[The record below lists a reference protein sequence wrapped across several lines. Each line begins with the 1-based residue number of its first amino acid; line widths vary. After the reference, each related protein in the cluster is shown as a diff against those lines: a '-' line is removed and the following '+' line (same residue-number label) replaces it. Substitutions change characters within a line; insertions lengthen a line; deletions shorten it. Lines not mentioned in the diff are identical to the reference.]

1 MSPNLCAC
9 TPFSATIDAERWLS
23 GRKRTLGE
31 RVHSNVSGVRIPLFP
46 RFIPHGTVKLESAA
60 LKKLNSLELSGGYA
74 VAVSGGVDSIT
85 LLNLV
90 AALHKTQATSR
101 PVVLTGNH
109 GFRAEADHETRF
121 VQKRAVALG
130 LDCEILRWNRH
141 RTSSKSQETAR
152 EIRYSLLHQW
162 CTEHSVKFLLTAHN
176 KSDQAETVLMHL
188 ERGSGIDGLSGMHER
203 SVFGDITIYRPLLG
217 FTRQEILEYAT
228 QKQLSWVEDPSNQ
241 DPKYRRTFFRNL
253 IAESKNPGVVVD
265 RLCRTTSHMHRALAC
280 ILHYVRSSLDYCLE
294 FSPLGFIT
302 VKSQELR
309 SVPEE
314 IASRLLL
321 LSLMAMGGKDHK
333 PRYSAFWPILTKILQ
348 GQDFT
353 PRTLHGCKVRKEPD
367 GNFSIVRELA
377 RIETKIGVKTIAE
390 TIQWDRRFA
399 IKIMCTHNA
408 SAAETTSCSAKHAP
422 NPSEETQNLYITPLG
437 NGSLPEHLVHVNRD
451 VACSLPVLAHGDK
464 VLAYPWQ
471 NHNIGVS
478 PTISVEEVLVRRGVI
493 NLICHQLYR

>member
-46 RFIPHGTVKLESAA
+46 RFTPHGTVKLEFEA
-60 LKKLNSLELSGGYA
+60 LKKLDSLDLSDGYA

-101 PVVLTGNH
+101 PVVLTVNH

-162 CTEHSVKFLLTAHN
+162 CVEHSVKFLLTAHN

-333 PRYSAFWPILTKILQ
+333 PRYSAFWPILTKIRQ

-353 PRTLHGCKVRKEPD
+353 SRTLYGCKIRKEPD

-377 RIETKIGVKTIAE
+377 RIETKTSVSTTAE

-399 IKIMCTHNA
+399 IKVVCTHNA
-408 SAAETTSCSAKHAP
+408 PTTSYSAERVP
-422 NPSEETQNLYITPLG
+422 DPSEEIHGLYITPLG
-437 NGSLPEHLVHVNRD
+437 NGPLPEHLMHVNRD

-471 NHNIGVS
+471 NHNIGVA
-478 PTISVEEVLVRRGVI
+478 PAISVEEVLVRRGVI